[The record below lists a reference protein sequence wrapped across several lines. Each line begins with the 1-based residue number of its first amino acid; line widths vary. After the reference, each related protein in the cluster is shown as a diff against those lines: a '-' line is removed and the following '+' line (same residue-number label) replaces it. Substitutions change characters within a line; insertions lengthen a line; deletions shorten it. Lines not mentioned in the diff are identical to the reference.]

1 MFVRR
6 NLPLIAAFLGICLPA
21 FASAASL
28 HEEIDRLVAASADGP
43 LAARSSD
50 AEFCRRVSLDLSGCI
65 PSPAAVRAFLEDSD
79 PQKRTKLIDRLL
91 QSPEFARRMQEV
103 TSVMLLD
110 RREGKA
116 IDDDAWNEW
125 LRSAFVADK
134 PWNQLVREL
143 IAADGTEERTRPA
156 IRFFVDGGRTDAHLL
171 TQDVARIFLGV
182 SWQCAQCHDHPAF
195 TDYKQSHYFGLY
207 AFLNASKV
215 YTDKQSRSFLV
226 EGVTKT
232 KIEFVSVFMPDD
244 KRNTGPNL
252 LGMSE
257 VKIPHLPTGEEF
269 ETKPKDGHPGVPRFR
284 PRALLAERLT
294 HTSNRMFARN
304 AVNRFW
310 FFMIGRGLVH
320 PLDLHHSA
328 NPPSHPELLEKLTDA
343 FIERSFDVRRLL
355 REIALSETYQRS
367 GELTS
372 KVTTSIRP
380 ERLRVAIPK
389 PLSAE
394 QMARSLAEATGHRAT
409 LDSTPSPKKSQF
421 TYKDYVNGRLP
432 TPDNWKDLQILFG
445 AVFGHPAGQPE
456 IDFRP
461 SVEQSLFLS
470 NDRLMSRWLEDSTD
484 RLVDRLRKI
493 EEPAGLADEL
503 YLTVLSRMPTS
514 DERTEVGEF
523 LKSASVRRNAV
534 VDLCRA
540 LLTSAEFRMNH

>member
-6 NLPLIAAFLGICLPA
+6 NLPRLVAYLGMCLPA

-50 AEFCRRVSLDLSGCI
+50 AEFCRRVSLDLSGSI
-65 PSPAAVRAFLEDSD
+65 PTSAALLAFLEDSD

-91 QSPEFARRMQEV
+91 KSSEYARRMQEV
-103 TSVMLLD
+103 VSVMLLD

-125 LRSAFVADK
+125 LRSAFAANK

-143 IAADGTEERTRPA
+143 IAADGTDERTRPA

-195 TDYKQSHYFGLY
+195 KDYKQSHYFGLY
-207 AFLNASKV
+207 AFLNPSKV
-215 YTDKQSRSFLV
+215 YTDKQSRTFLV

-232 KIEFVSVFMPDD
+232 KIDFVSVFMPDN
-244 KRNTGPNL
+244 KRTTGPNL
-252 LGMSE
+252 LEMSE
-257 VKIPHLPTGEEF
+257 VEIPPLPAGQEF
-269 ETKPKDGHPGVPRFR
+269 ETSPKDGHPGIPRFR
-284 PRALLAERLT
+284 PRSMLAERLT
-294 HTSNRMFARN
+294 HPSNRMFARN

-310 FFMIGRGLVH
+310 FLMIGRGLVH

-328 NPPSHPELLEKLTDA
+328 NPPSHPELLEKLTDT
-343 FIERSFDVRRLL
+343 FIERSFDIRWLL

-367 GELTS
+367 SVSSSEGMNKTRL
-372 KVTTSIRP
+372 

-394 QMARSLAEATGHRAT
+394 QMVRSLAEATGHRAT
-409 LDSTPSPKKSQF
+409 LDSKQNSKKTQF

-432 TPDNWKDLQILFG
+432 PPDNWKDLQILFG
-445 AVFGHPAGQPE
+445 AIFGHPAGQPE

-461 SVEQSLFLS
+461 SVEQSLFLT
-470 NDRLMSRWLEDSTD
+470 NDRLMSLWLENQRRPIGGPPLQNRRPRPTCGRTLSFRSLST
-484 RLVDRLRKI
+484 
-493 EEPAGLADEL
+493 
-503 YLTVLSRMPTS
+503 T
-514 DERTEVGEF
+514 
-523 LKSASVRRNAV
+523 
-534 VDLCRA
+534 DL
-540 LLTSAEFRMNH
+540 

>member
-1 MFVRR
+1 
-6 NLPLIAAFLGICLPA
+6 
-21 FASAASL
+21 
-28 HEEIDRLVAASADGP
+28 
-43 LAARSSD
+43 
-50 AEFCRRVSLDLSGCI
+50 
-65 PSPAAVRAFLEDSD
+65 
-79 PQKRTKLIDRLL
+79 
-91 QSPEFARRMQEV
+91 
-103 TSVMLLD
+103 
-110 RREGKA
+110 
-116 IDDDAWNEW
+116 
-125 LRSAFVADK
+125 
-134 PWNQLVREL
+134 
-143 IAADGTEERTRPA
+143 
-156 IRFFVDGGRTDAHLL
+156 
-171 TQDVARIFLGV
+171 
-182 SWQCAQCHDHPAF
+182 
-195 TDYKQSHYFGLY
+195 
-207 AFLNASKV
+207 
-215 YTDKQSRSFLV
+215 
-226 EGVTKT
+226 VTKT

-294 HTSNRMFARN
+294 HPSNRMFARN

-310 FFMIGRGLVH
+310 FLMIGRGLVH

-409 LDSTPSPKKSQF
+409 LDSNPSPKKSQF

>member
-1 MFVRR
+1 MFVRH
-6 NLPLIAAFLGICLPA
+6 NWSLITALLGMCLPA

-28 HEEIDRLVAASADGP
+28 HEEIDRLVAASAGGL

-50 AEFCRRVSLDLSGCI
+50 AEFCRRVSLDLSGSI
-65 PSPAAVRAFLEDSD
+65 PTSTALRAFLEDAD
-79 PQKRTKLIDRLL
+79 PQKRTKFIDRLL
-91 QSPEFARRMQEV
+91 QSPDYARRMQEV
-103 TSVMLLD
+103 VSVMLLD

-125 LRSAFVADK
+125 LRGAFVADK
-134 PWNQLVREL
+134 PWNQLVRDL
-143 IAADGTEERTRPA
+143 IAADGTDERTRPA
-156 IRFFVDGGRTDAHLL
+156 IRFFVDGGRSDAHLL

-207 AFLNASKV
+207 AFLNPSKV

-232 KIEFVSVFMPDD
+232 KIEFVSVFMPEN
-244 KRNTGPNL
+244 KRSTGPSL
-252 LGMSE
+252 LGLNE
-257 VKIPHLPTGEEF
+257 VDIPMLPAGQEF
-269 ETKPKDGHPGVPRFR
+269 ETNPKDGHPGTPRFR
-284 PRALLAERLT
+284 PRMLLAERLT
-294 HTSNRMFARN
+294 HPSNRMFARN

-310 FFMIGRGLVH
+310 FLMIGRGLVH

-328 NPPSHPELLEKLTDA
+328 NPPSHPDLLEKLTDA
-343 FIERSFDVRRLL
+343 FIERSFDVRWLL
-355 REIALSETYQRS
+355 REIALSESYQRS
-367 GELTS
+367 GVLPSE
-372 KVTTSIRP
+372 VTTSIRP

-409 LDSTPSPKKSQF
+409 LDAMQGPNKTQF

-432 TPDNWKDLQILFG
+432 PPDNWKDLQILFG

-484 RLVDRLRKI
+484 QLVERLCNSQDSDQI
-493 EEPAGLADEL
+493 ADEL
-503 YLTVLSRMPTS
+503 YLAILSRQPTL
-514 DERTEVGEF
+514 DERAEVNEYLG
-523 LKSASVRRNAV
+523 SASVHRSAV

-540 LLTSAEFRMNH
+540 LVTSAEFRLNH